1 MRMRSCLPH
10 GSMHPMPDI
19 CTVSTPESMN
29 CLLIAATTKE
39 ITPFLAWLQSGKSGK
54 GKTLPDVLITGI
66 GLTATSYHL
75 TRQLKLKK
83 YDLVIQAGVA
93 GCFDKNIELGSVV
106 VITKDA
112 IADQGVI
119 ELRQLKT
126 LFSLQLLPANQFPY
140 TNTWLVNPYKEWLN
154 KTKLKKVKGISVNE
168 ITSSKTK
175 VALYKDTFNA
185 VAESMEGAALHYV
198 CLMEGIPFVQLRS
211 MSNYI
216 ADRNKKNW
224 NMTAS
229 INNLNAAIIQLVQ
242 NL

>member
-1 MRMRSCLPH
+1 
-10 GSMHPMPDI
+10 
-19 CTVSTPESMN
+19 MN

-39 ITPFLAWLQSGKSGK
+39 ITPFLAWLQSGKTGK
-54 GKTLPDVLITGI
+54 HQILPDVLITGI
-66 GLTATSYHL
+66 GLTATTYHL
-75 TRQLKLKK
+75 TRQLQLKK

-93 GCFDKNIELGSVV
+93 GCFSKNIPLGSVV

-112 IADQGVI
+112 IADQSVI
-119 ELRQLKT
+119 ELQQLKT

-140 TNTWLVNPYKEWLN
+140 TNTWLVNPHKEL
-154 KTKLKKVKGISVNE
+154 LKKTTLKNVKGISVNE
-168 ITSSKTK
+168 ITTSKTK
-175 VALYKDTFNA
+175 VAFYNDTFNA

-198 CLMEGIPFVQLRS
+198 CLMEGVPFLQLRS

-216 ADRNKKNW
+216 AERNKKNW

-229 INNLNAAIIQLVQ
+229 IENLNAAIIQLVQ